1 MSEPTDKPRPERV
14 PSGIPGLD
22 LVLRGGFLRGGIY
35 IIQGPPGAGK
45 TILANQICY
54 HHAAAGHRALY
65 VTLLAENHAR
75 MMLHLGAL
83 SFYDPARVP
92 STISYISGFR
102 VMEEEGLIGLLA
114 LLGREVRGRGA
125 TLLVLDGLISVEERA
140 ASRPEFKK
148 FIHLLQTQ
156 AALSDCTMFLLTSG
170 TDQVVSPEHTMV
182 DGLIDLND
190 RLYGSR
196 AERDIYVRKFRGSGF
211 LRGRHAFTI
220 TGDGITVYPRIEALL
235 AEPSVPSSPSPGE
248 VARMRTGVVELD
260 KMLGGGLPAFST
272 TMILGPTG
280 SGKTTLGTHFLAEST
295 AAEPGLFFGF
305 YETPDRIYARARDR
319 QPALAS
325 LIDSGDVEVVWHPPT
340 EHLLDDLGGRLLE
353 AIRRRKVRRVFIDGL
368 GGFQMAA
375 TEPARMEHFV
385 AALANELRRCGA
397 TTLYTVESPDI
408 LGPSIA
414 PPVKDVSSKAENLIL
429 TRYVEFR
436 SELHRIISVLKMRDG
451 AFDPKL
457 RRFVIRQQGIVVE
470 DSFSGAEAVLSGYA
484 RDLRGGERAPSASP
498 GSREAP

>member
-1 MSEPTDKPRPERV
+1 
-14 PSGIPGLD
+14 
-22 LVLRGGFLRGGIY
+22 
-35 IIQGPPGAGK
+35 
-45 TILANQICY
+45 
-54 HHAAAGHRALY
+54 
-65 VTLLAENHAR
+65 
-75 MMLHLGAL
+75 
-83 SFYDPARVP
+83 
-92 STISYISGFR
+92 
-102 VMEEEGLIGLLA
+102 
-114 LLGREVRGRGA
+114 
-125 TLLVLDGLISVEERA
+125 
-140 ASRPEFKK
+140 
-148 FIHLLQTQ
+148 
-156 AALSDCTMFLLTSG
+156 
-170 TDQVVSPEHTMV
+170 
-182 DGLIDLND
+182 
-190 RLYGSR
+190 
-196 AERDIYVRKFRGSGF
+196 
-211 LRGRHAFTI
+211 
-220 TGDGITVYPRIEALL
+220 
-235 AEPSVPSSPSPGE
+235 
-248 VARMRTGVVELD
+248 
-260 KMLGGGLPAFST
+260 LPAFST